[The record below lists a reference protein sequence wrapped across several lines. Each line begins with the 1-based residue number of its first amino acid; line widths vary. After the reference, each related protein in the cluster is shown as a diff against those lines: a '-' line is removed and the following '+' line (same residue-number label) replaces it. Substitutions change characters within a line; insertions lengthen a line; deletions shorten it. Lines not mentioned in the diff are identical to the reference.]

1 MARKSD
7 GAPADMRYTTWDI
20 VRCEGLAIQEEGGMD
35 HGSVVRVGDG
45 DITAEMAQ
53 LRETL
58 KECMQCGTCAA
69 TCPVANEMDYT
80 PRQVIHLISLGLEE
94 RALGSTAIWICASC
108 THCTAKCPRS
118 IEISEMMYRLRS
130 LALRRGYKA
139 QPGMV
144 FTQSFLQVVKEH
156 GRTFEAELLLRYS
169 LRTNPLALL
178 RQVGFGVTMFSKG
191 KVSPL
196 PDRIEGRDQV
206 RAILEE
212 R

>member
-1 MARKSD
+1 MTQSA
-7 GAPADMRYTTWDI
+7 
-20 VRCEGLAIQEEGGMD
+20 
-35 HGSVVRVGDG
+35 VVRIGEG
-45 DITAEMAQ
+45 AYTAEMAA
-53 LRETL
+53 LHETL

-94 RALGSTAIWICASC
+94 KALGSSAIWTCASC

-118 IEISEMMYRLRS
+118 IDITEMMYRLRS
-130 LALRRGYKA
+130 LAIKRGYKV

-144 FTQSFLQVVKEH
+144 FTKSFLDVIREH

-169 LRTNPLALL
+169 FRTNPFALL
-178 RQVGFGVTMFSKG
+178 KQIGFGVTMFSKG

-196 PDRIEGRDQV
+196 PDRIEGREQV
-206 RAILEE
+206 RAILDESA
-212 R
+212 